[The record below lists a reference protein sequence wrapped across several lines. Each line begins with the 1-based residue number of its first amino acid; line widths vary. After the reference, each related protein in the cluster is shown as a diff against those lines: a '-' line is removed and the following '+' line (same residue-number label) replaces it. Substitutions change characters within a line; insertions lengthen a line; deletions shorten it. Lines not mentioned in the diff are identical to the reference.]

1 MKKVDLVVIGGGPAG
16 MAAAVKA
23 KEKGVQD
30 VLILERENSLGGIL
44 NQCIHNGFGLH
55 YFGEELTGP
64 EYAARFIDRVHQMK
78 IPYFLETTVLN
89 IDNDKT
95 VTAVNST
102 EGVFTIKAKSVI
114 LAMGCRER
122 TRGALNIPGERPSG
136 IYTAGTAQKYVNIC
150 GYMPG
155 KSVVILGSGDIGL
168 IMARRLTL
176 EGAEVKM
183 VCELLPYSG
192 GLTRNIVQCLDDY
205 NIPLRLNHTV
215 VSIHGKERLEGVTVA
230 EVDQNRKPI
239 METAEFVPCDTLLLS
254 VGLIPENELSRD
266 AGIKIDQITSG
277 PVVDD
282 RMETSVE
289 GIFACGNVAHVHDL
303 VDYVSNESERAGE
316 SAADYILSTNVPD
329 RKETIVVTAGNGI
342 RYTVPHLIRRQSLYR
357 GAVKIFFRVADVYRN
372 VRLVVRCGN
381 NILVERKKIKVTP
394 GEMEIIELKDK
405 ALQAVKAGEELVVEL
420 VTDKEGL

>member
-30 VLILERENSLGGIL
+30 VLILERENNLGGIL

-64 EYAARFIDRVHQMK
+64 EYAARFIDKVHRMN
-78 IPYFLETTVLN
+78 IPYLLETMVLN
-89 IDNDKT
+89 IDSDKT
-95 VTAVNST
+95 VTAVNSA
-102 EGVFTIKAKSVI
+102 EGVFTIKAKSII

-122 TRGALNIPGERPSG
+122 TRGALNIPGTRPSG

-168 IMARRLTL
+168 IMARRLAL
-176 EGAEVKM
+176 EGAQVKM
-183 VCELLPYSG
+183 VCELLPYSS

-205 NIPLRLNHTV
+205 SIPLRLNHTV
-215 VSIHGKERLEGVTVA
+215 IAVHGKERLEGVTVA
-230 EVDQNRKPI
+230 EVDQDRKPI
-239 METAEFVPCDTLLLS
+239 PETAEFVPCDTLLLS

-266 AGIKIDQITSG
+266 AGIELDPVTSG
-277 PVVDD
+277 PVVDN
-282 RMETSVE
+282 RMETLVE

-303 VDYVSNESERAGE
+303 VDNVSNESELAGE
-316 SAADYILSTNVPD
+316 SAAEYILGTNVPD
-329 RKETIVVTAGNGI
+329 REEAITVKAGNGI
-342 RYTVPHLIRRQSLYR
+342 RYTVPRIIRKQSLSR
-357 GAVKIFFRVADVYRN
+357 NSVKIFFRVADVNRN
-372 VRLVVRCGN
+372 VKLAARCGN
-381 NILVERKKIKVTP
+381 NILLERKKVKVTP
-394 GEMEIIELKDK
+394 GEMETLELKAED
-405 ALQAVKAGEELVVEL
+405 LQEIKAGEELVIEVK
-420 VTDKEGL
+420 TNGEGQ

>member
-1 MKKVDLVVIGGGPAG
+1 MKKVDLVVVGGGPAG
-16 MAAAVKA
+16 MAAAVKV

-30 VLILERENSLGGIL
+30 VIILERENSLGGIL

-64 EYAARFIDRVHQMK
+64 EYAARFIDKVHRMK
-78 IPYFLETTVLN
+78 IPYLLETTVLN
-89 IDNDKT
+89 IDDDKT

-122 TRGALNIPGERPSG
+122 TRGALNIPGTRPSG
-136 IYTAGTAQKYVNIC
+136 IYTAGTAQKYVNIY

-183 VCELLPYSG
+183 VCELLPYSS

-266 AGIKIDQITSG
+266 AGVELDRVTSG

-303 VDYVSNESERAGE
+303 VDNVSNESEHAGE
-316 SAADYILSTNVPD
+316 SAADYISGANVPD
-329 RKETIVVTAGNGI
+329 RKEAIIVKAGNGI
-342 RYTVPHLIRRQSLYR
+342 RYTVPQIIRTEPLSQN
-357 GAVKIFFRVADVYRN
+357 AVKIFFRVADVYKN
-372 VRLVVRCGN
+372 IRLVARYGN
-381 NILVERKKIKVTP
+381 NILTERKKIKVTP
-394 GEMEIIELKDK
+394 GEMEILEVKGKD
-405 ALQAVKAGEELVVEL
+405 LQAIKAGEELVVEL
-420 VTDKEGL
+420 KTDGEGL

>member
-30 VLILERENSLGGIL
+30 VLILERENNLGGIL

-64 EYAARFIDRVHQMK
+64 EYAARFIDKVHRMN
-78 IPYFLETTVLN
+78 IPYLLETMVLN
-89 IDNDKT
+89 IDSDKT
-95 VTAVNST
+95 VTAVNSA
-102 EGVFTIKAKSVI
+102 EGVFTIKAKSII

-122 TRGALNIPGERPSG
+122 TRGALNIPGTRPSG

-168 IMARRLTL
+168 IMARRLAL
-176 EGAEVKM
+176 EGAQVKM
-183 VCELLPYSG
+183 VCELLPYSS

-205 NIPLRLNHTV
+205 SIPLRLNHTV
-215 VSIHGKERLEGVTVA
+215 IAVHGKERLEGVTVA
-230 EVDQNRKPI
+230 EVDQDRKPI
-239 METAEFVPCDTLLLS
+239 PETAEFVPCDTLLLS

-266 AGIKIDQITSG
+266 AGIELDPVTSG
-277 PVVDD
+277 PVVDN
-282 RMETSVE
+282 RMETLVE

-303 VDYVSNESERAGE
+303 VDNVSNESELAGE
-316 SAADYILSTNVPD
+316 SAAEYILGTNVPD
-329 RKETIVVTAGNGI
+329 REEAITVKAGNGI
-342 RYTVPHLIRRQSLYR
+342 RYTVPRIIRKQSLSR
-357 GAVKIFFRVADVYRN
+357 NSVKIFFRVADVNRN
-372 VRLVVRCGN
+372 VKLAARCGN
-381 NILVERKKIKVTP
+381 KILLERKKVKVTP
-394 GEMEIIELKDK
+394 GEMETLELKAED
-405 ALQAVKAGEELVVEL
+405 LQEIKAGEELVIEVK
-420 VTDKEGL
+420 TNGEGQ